1 MFQRLT
7 AILFTTLFFAA
18 LPAWFLSTLEGWIYV
33 DCFRSRSNASNFV
46 VPMEC
51 KISEQFAFS
60 SRSTSYPTMDVR
72 SSKTVLQVR
81 RGKSVTYQ
89 LVLVTPDGEREV
101 LRAPIGKSD
110 IDRIAIELKGALRSG
125 STEFHAAVD
134 PEPLFWIGWFL
145 LLLFAGVGVLLA
157 LFGARSEKTEPQ

>member
-7 AILFTTLFFAA
+7 AILFITLFFAA

-33 DCFRSRSNASNFV
+33 DCFRSRSTASDFV
-46 VPMEC
+46 ASMEC

-60 SRSTSYPTMDVR
+60 SRSTSYPTMDAR

-89 LVLVTPDGEREV
+89 LVLVTPDGERKV
-101 LRAPIGKSD
+101 LRSPIGKSD
-110 IDRIAIELKGALRSG
+110 IDRIAIELKAALRLG

-145 LLLFAGVGVLLA
+145 LLLFAGVGALLA

>member
-1 MFQRLT
+1 
-7 AILFTTLFFAA
+7 
-18 LPAWFLSTLEGWIYV
+18 
-33 DCFRSRSNASNFV
+33 
-46 VPMEC
+46 
-51 KISEQFAFS
+51 
-60 SRSTSYPTMDVR
+60 MDAR

-145 LLLFAGVGVLLA
+145 LLLFAGVGALLA